1 MTVTSPVE
9 ASEFRRLLGGSRE
22 AMERVLAME
31 LPDVAHPDLHWHLD
45 PDEMEN
51 LASVDDQVLAKRAEL
66 FRQGRQ
72 HGLTGREI
80 TIALLRPHAE
90 LVRPT
95 LRRSACGCNRCERPA
110 DRS

>member
-1 MTVTSPVE
+1 MTSPVE
-9 ASEFRRLLGGSRE
+9 AREFRRLLDDSRDAVE
-22 AMERVLAME
+22 CVLAME
-31 LPDVAHPDLHWHLD
+31 LPDVTHPDLHWHLD

-51 LASVDDQVLAKRAEL
+51 LASVDHQVMAKRAEL

-80 TIALLRPHAE
+80 AIALLRPHAE
-90 LVRPT
+90 LVRPS